1 MLTRAVSAAA
11 VVALSLGTAAAAAG
25 QGTRTGVGAQVGYSR
40 TDLAGANAELITPRQ
55 GALTGVYLYAPLN
68 RLFSLRP
75 ELLFA
80 LKGGRT
86 TTDEGLIIDIE
97 LAYLEFP
104 LLARL
109 TGPGRRFRPVLFGGP
124 APALQI
130 GCDFQ
135 FVVPD
140 QPEQPVRVTCGDD
153 QVTTVRELDW
163 GIVGGAGIEGRW
175 PQAALSL
182 EARYTAGLRSVFDDV
197 EIRNRAVSILLGI
210 TF

>member
-1 MLTRAVSAAA
+1 MLNRAVLVTA
-11 VVALSLGTAAAAAG
+11 VVALSLGTAAAAMG
-25 QGTRTGVGAQVGYSR
+25 QGSRTGVGAQVGYSR

-55 GALTGVYLYAPLN
+55 GALTGVYLYAPLT
-68 RLFSLRP
+68 RLLSLRP

-86 TTDEGLIIDIE
+86 TTDDGLDIDIE

-104 LLARL
+104 LLARV
-109 TGPGRRFRPVLFGGP
+109 TVPGGRFRPVFFGGP

-135 FVVPD
+135 FILPD
-140 QPEQPVRVTCGDD
+140 QPERPVRVTCGDD
-153 QVTTVRELDW
+153 PVTIVRELDW

-197 EIRNRAVSILLGI
+197 EIRNRAVSVLLGI